1 MKLFEQIRRRLSPG
15 AHVPTSNR
23 NIAAE
28 RLRLV
33 LTHDRANISP
43 GMLEVL
49 KDEII
54 AVISK
59 HLDIETDKVIV
70 SFTEDHRETRL
81 MADIPIHS
89 GRVRRV
95 AEDTV

>member
-1 MKLFEQIRRRLSPG
+1 MFRQKTKSSQE
-15 AHVPTSNR
+15 V
-23 NIAAE
+23 AAQ

-59 HLDIETDKVIV
+59 HLDIETDKVVV
-70 SFTEDHRETRL
+70 SFTEDNRETRL
-81 MADIPIHS
+81 MADIPVFTS
-89 GRVRRV
+89 RTRREE
-95 AEDTV
+95 ARD